1 MISAALIL
9 FAQQTAV
16 APDPKPEDV
25 KSPESIVKALYDV
38 ISGPEGQKRD
48 WNRFRSIFSTKG
60 TLSALVKNRE
70 GKKVLVTMTPE
81 DYINRSG
88 PFLEKNGFFERET
101 KKKSTK
107 NGNIVLVF
115 SDYESRKKIDDKQ
128 PFEKGTNSIQLF
140 TDGSR
145 WFIHSVLWEQF

>member
-9 FAQQTAV
+9 FAQQVAV
-16 APDPKPEDV
+16 APEPKGEDV
-25 KSPESIVKALYDV
+25 KSPETIVRALYDV

-48 WNRFRSIFSTKG
+48 WNRFRSIFSPKG

-88 PFLEKNGFFERET
+88 PVLEKSGFFERES
-101 KKKSTK
+101 KKKSIK

-115 SDYESRKKIDDKQ
+115 SDYESRKKADDKQ
-128 PFEKGTNSIQLF
+128 PFERGTNSIQLY
-140 TDGSR
+140 TDGNR

>member
-9 FAQQTAV
+9 FAQQAV
-16 APDPKPEDV
+16 ASPEPKPEDV

-38 ISGPEGQKRD
+38 ISGPAEQKRD
-48 WNRFRSIFSTKG
+48 WNRFRSIFSSKG

-88 PFLEKNGFFERET
+88 PYLEKNGFFERES
-101 KKKSTK
+101 KKKTIK

-115 SDYESRKKIDDKQ
+115 SDYESRNKLDDKK

-140 TDGSR
+140 TDGNR